1 MHKTLRTTYR
11 VFFFL
16 PYTTTNKNEAF
27 TLVVAT
33 LMFLL
38 SALTLPSTQGQILEY
53 HRVLSALR
61 RGGAGAPGAANRRR
75 WRLWWPGWA
84 TPLNSAATY
93 ANPERGEGGSNRR
106 GGSLFFLGSQEK
118 PGALLLLQMAAGV
131 SHVLRR
137 FEAKEMD
144 SYKMDHQLPLVQ
156 EATLP
161 LCRLYGGKVDM
172 VPDRGGRVI
181 RVVFAEECPA
191 CDLETMRELVHARF
205 SLHRGQL
212 RDLPKCRLSPRSYR
226 ASTRAKE
233 RLKQRRRHD
242 KRLAR

>member
-1 MHKTLRTTYR
+1 MRS
-11 VFFFL
+11 FFS
-16 PYTTTNKNEAF
+16 K
-27 TLVVAT
+27 
-33 LMFLL
+33 
-38 SALTLPSTQGQILEY
+38 
-53 HRVLSALR
+53 
-61 RGGAGAPGAANRRR
+61 
-75 WRLWWPGWA
+75 
-84 TPLNSAATY
+84 
-93 ANPERGEGGSNRR
+93 
-106 GGSLFFLGSQEK
+106 
-118 PGALLLLQMAAGV
+118 MAAGV

-205 SLHRGQL
+205 SLHRGRQHGISL
-212 RDLPKCRLSPRSYR
+212 KCSKLSPRSYR